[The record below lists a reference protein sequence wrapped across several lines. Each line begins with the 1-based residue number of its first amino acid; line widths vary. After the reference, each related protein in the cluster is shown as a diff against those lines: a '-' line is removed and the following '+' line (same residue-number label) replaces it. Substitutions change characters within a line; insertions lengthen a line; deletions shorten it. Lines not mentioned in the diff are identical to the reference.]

1 MTFLLFNDIIY
12 VRKECNIEYNL
23 KYNIGDL
30 LKTKDDFIVEV
41 REIFY
46 DNFTR
51 KWYYSVSPIGFDAP
65 FNREIEEGK
74 LKKVN

>member
-1 MTFLLFNDIIY
+1 M
-12 VRKECNIEYNL
+12 EYNSQEYNNSCIL
-23 KYNIGDL
+23 TNTTTSPHYNIGDL

-51 KWYYSVSPIGFDAP
+51 KWYYSVSPIGFDAL

-74 LKKVN
+74 LERIL

>member
-1 MTFLLFNDIIY
+1 M
-12 VRKECNIEYNL
+12 EYNSQEYKNSCIL
-23 KYNIGDL
+23 KNTTTSPYYKIGDL

-46 DNFTR
+46 DDFTN
-51 KWYYSVSPIGFDAP
+51 KWYYSVIPIGFNVS

-74 LKKVN
+74 LRKVK